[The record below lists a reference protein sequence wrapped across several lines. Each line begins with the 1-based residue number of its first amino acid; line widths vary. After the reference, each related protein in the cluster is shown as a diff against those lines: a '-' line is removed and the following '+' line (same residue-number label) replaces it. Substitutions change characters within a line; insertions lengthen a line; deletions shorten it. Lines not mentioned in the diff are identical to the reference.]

1 MIEEAIPEMQ
11 QVDHGASGMMMPYG
25 VPVPAASP
33 REMEYPLVYSES

>member
-11 QVDHGASGMMMPYG
+11 QVDHGAGGMMPYG